1 MAKVIPEEPREYY
14 DPENFESQVREFIRV
29 KETIEAL
36 DKRSKELR
44 EKLMETLDEDGLQ
57 DEKGNLLYE
66 FDQPIDG
73 VLRLEKQRRTSR
85 KLDEEK
91 AEEIIE
97 EAGISEDVYKM
108 VRVIDED
115 ALMASFY
122 EDKLT
127 EEQLDTMFPVITTWA
142 LRTPKK

>member
-1 MAKVIPEEPREYY
+1 LVRAIPEEPREYY
-14 DPENFESQVREFIRV
+14 DPDDFNSQVREYVRL
-29 KETIEAL
+29 KETVDAL

-44 EKLMETLDEDGLQ
+44 EKLMAVIDDDGLP
-57 DEKGNLLYE
+57 DANGNILYE
-66 FDQPIDG
+66 FDTPIDG
-73 VLRLEKQRRTSR
+73 VLRLEKQRRATR

-97 EAGISEDVYKM
+97 AAGIADDVYKM

-122 EDKLT
+122 EGKIT
-127 EEQLDTMFPVITTWA
+127 EEQIDEMFPTTVVWA